1 MKSRSVIRIIF
12 LCFASVWLV
21 TAVYHVYKP
30 LPAGLNLA
38 GAEHPVAQVSFLTDI
53 TYGHAGEPESRY
65 IEQEIFDGVLDMVA
79 NARQFILVDMFLFN
93 DFQGAVSEDHRA
105 LSAELTQALID
116 QKQRYPEINIH
127 VISDPLNTVYGG
139 QTSEHFQRLEA
150 ANIDVTLTRL
160 ARLRDSN
167 PAYSGLWRLVFQQF
181 GNSEANTAPNPF
193 GDGRVSIRSYLALLN
208 FKANHRKLIISD
220 QHESSELVALV
231 TSANPHDGSS
241 AHGNVALRFTGPAVL
256 DLLESEKAVLG
267 FSGGPEVILNVPS
280 PESTPEPTPTNT
292 TLQVVTERAVEQA
305 LVDIIDAAQ
314 PSENLDLAVF
324 YLSDRHVISA
334 LKRATTRGVI
344 VRVLLDPNKDAF
356 GREKNGVPN
365 RPVGHELAQVGVT
378 VRWCATQGEQ
388 CHAKWL
394 MHRSATG
401 QATMLLGST
410 NFTRRNLH
418 NLNLETSVILRGSVT
433 EQALHEGVE
442 WFDDQWHNRD
452 GRVFS
457 ADYEVFADSSVKRRL
472 LYRFMEATGLSTF

>member
-1 MKSRSVIRIIF
+1 MKTRSVIRIVL
-12 LCFASVWLV
+12 LCFASIWLV
-21 TAVYHVYKP
+21 TAVYHAYKP

-38 GAEHPVAQVSFLTDI
+38 GAEHPVAQVSFLTDV
-53 TYGHAGEPESRY
+53 TYGRESEEDSRY
-65 IEQEIFDGVLDMVA
+65 IEQEIFDAVLDMIA

-116 QKQRYPEINIH
+116 QKQQYPAMEIH

-139 QTSEHFQRLEA
+139 RPSEHFQRLEA
-150 ANIDVTLTRL
+150 AGIDVTLTRL

-167 PAYSGLWRLVFQQF
+167 PAYSGLWRLLFQPF
-181 GNSEANTAPNPF
+181 GNRAANTAPNPF

-220 QHESSELVALV
+220 QDDGSELIALV

-241 AHGNVALRFTGPAVL
+241 AHGNVALRFSGPAVL

-267 FSGGPEVILNVPS
+267 FSGGPEVSFHVPAS
-280 PESTPEPTPTNT
+280 IKEPPNM

-314 PSENLDLAVF
+314 PAEALDLAVF
-324 YLSDRHVISA
+324 YLSDRHVIRA
-334 LKRATTRGVI
+334 LKRATQRGVI

-365 RPVGHELAQVGVT
+365 RPVAHELTQAGVDL
-378 VRWCATQGEQ
+378 RWCATQGEQ

-394 MHRSATG
+394 LHRDASG

-418 NLNLETSVILRGSVT
+418 NLNLETSVILRGST
-433 EQALHEGVE
+433 DEQALHEGLE
-442 WFDDQWHNRD
+442 WFEDQWLNRD

-457 ADYEVFADSSVKRRL
+457 ADYEVFADSSLKHRW